1 MANITPA
8 FLQLLQKEGVTTI
21 GDHRSPSGKTDD
33 FLKEAYR
40 IYSHIRSLRTYLR
53 SIRQPYLSASQPFRR
68 HERRGSS
75 SVKAPHLADGPC
87 KSLTDRQRD
96 QIDAESKQL
105 LRDVNTAIQ
114 NLSEAERLRQKAR
127 STLAQRKRATGPF
140 GGLRVWAAGRSD
152 TGKTPL
158 EELEDAQA
166 GMLSAHHE
174 SMLWYLRRQL
184 EDCSELQMTMMEI
197 RLTWEMERSKSR
209 LYGAHASTTFAPMA
223 GGSTLEMP
231 SGDVG
236 SAQSGLRDGISDVA
250 SVENVTSEFQLSHE
264 QQQLLAEENQDMLK
278 HYEDTLDQ
286 VRTAERSLINISE
299 LQTTLANNLAVQ
311 AAHVDQLVADTLTT
325 TENVGG
331 GNKQLKRAAE
341 RKSTAKYVFYASCSF
356 SVFLVV
362 YDFLI

>member
-1 MANITPA
+1 M
-8 FLQLLQKEGVTTI
+8 
-21 GDHRSPSGKTDD
+21 
-33 FLKEAYR
+33 
-40 IYSHIRSLRTYLR
+40 
-53 SIRQPYLSASQPFRR
+53 
-68 HERRGSS
+68 
-75 SVKAPHLADGPC
+75 
-87 KSLTDRQRD
+87 
-96 QIDAESKQL
+96 
-105 LRDVNTAIQ
+105 NTAIQ

-286 VRTAERSLINISE
+286 VR
-299 LQTTLANNLAVQ
+299 
-311 AAHVDQLVADTLTT
+311 
-325 TENVGG
+325 
-331 GNKQLKRAAE
+331 
-341 RKSTAKYVFYASCSF
+341 
-356 SVFLVV
+356 
-362 YDFLI
+362 